1 MTTSNLTLPTAVPAS
16 PNRVL
21 FGAEAVALLKR
32 FPARPRLTSW
42 PETDATR
49 EEVIARLRQPPLRVK
64 GHSTQDSRMVGVRI
78 LLSWLE
84 TFPGDTWQQ
93 RWEASPIAAEPEK
106 WYEKVRE

>member
-1 MTTSNLTLPTAVPAS
+1 M
-16 PNRVL
+16 
-21 FGAEAVALLKR
+21 
-32 FPARPRLTSW
+32 
-42 PETDATR
+42 
-49 EEVIARLRQPPLRVK
+49 IARLRQPPLRVK

-106 WYEKVRE
+106 WYEKVREWTPTVDRATRTGHLQAGCWPCSARTWSARTQHGSP